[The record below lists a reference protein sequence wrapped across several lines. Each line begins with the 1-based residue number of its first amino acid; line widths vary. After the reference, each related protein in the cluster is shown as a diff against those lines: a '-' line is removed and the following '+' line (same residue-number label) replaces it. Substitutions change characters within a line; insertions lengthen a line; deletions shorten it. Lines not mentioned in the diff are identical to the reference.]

1 MTFFEKKTAVV
12 SRIIGRWRS
21 ATGSASLVWW

>member
-1 MTFFEKKTAVV
+1 MTFFEKTAVV
-12 SRIIGRWRS
+12 SRIISRWRS